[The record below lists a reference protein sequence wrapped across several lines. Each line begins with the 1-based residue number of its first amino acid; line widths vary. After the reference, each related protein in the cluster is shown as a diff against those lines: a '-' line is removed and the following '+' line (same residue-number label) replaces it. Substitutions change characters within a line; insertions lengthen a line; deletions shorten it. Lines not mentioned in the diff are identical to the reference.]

1 MLDLRSFEDYTEGHV
16 TNAIS
21 FPSENIQ
28 KDQVFAQLSIY
39 KNKPDKILVV
49 YHEDERHSILQ
60 SQVIYE
66 KGFDNVYLL
75 SGAYWN
81 MEQEHPNL
89 IVRPPTAQAAPAQ

>member
-1 MLDLRSFEDYTEGHV
+1 M
-16 TNAIS
+16 
-21 FPSENIQ
+21 
-28 KDQVFAQLSIY
+28 
-39 KNKPDKILVV
+39 V

-81 MEQEHPNL
+81 IEQEYPNL
-89 IVRPPTAQAAPAQ
+89 IVRPSTTQVVTAQ